1 MTTLARNTI
10 LAGDAVERLA
20 DLPDA
25 SVDCVVTSPPYF
37 QLRDYGVRGQL
48 GLEPTVDIWV
58 TNLRAVCRQLARV
71 LKSTGS
77 VWLNLGDSFSR
88 HPRYGVPPKGLL
100 LAPERLLIA
109 LAADGWI
116 VRNKVIWDKS
126 NPMPTSVGD
135 RLTLTYEV
143 VYLLVRSRRY
153 FFDLDAIREPFASTG
168 PRPTRAT
175 QTESW
180 RGPLA
185 APRGGLG
192 HARRD
197 GQPGHPL
204 GKNPGDVWRIA
215 TRGFRGAHFA
225 TFPPALLRRPILAT
239 CPEAICTACGTAWRR
254 AVTVRRLGRVESTPN
269 ERFVRTYPSRW
280 RTWRETGELAPC
292 GCGAPTVPGVV
303 LDPFMGTGTVAVVAR
318 ELHRDWIGVE
328 LNPDYIEL
336 AQIRLGLSPPDSG

>member
-1 MTTLARNTI
+1 MTTIARNTI

-20 DLPDA
+20 DLPEA
-25 SVDCVVTSPPYF
+25 SIDCVVTSPPY

-48 GLEPTVDIWV
+48 GLEPTVDSWV

-116 VRNKVIWDKS
+116 VRNKVIWAKS

-153 FFDLDAIREPFASTG
+153 FFDLDAIREPFVSAR
-168 PRPTRAT
+168 PRTIRAT

-185 APRGGLG
+185 ATRGGLG
-192 HARRD
+192 QARPD
-197 GQPGHPL
+197 GQPGHAL
-204 GKNPGDVWRIA
+204 GKNPGDVWRMA
-215 TRGFRGAHFA
+215 TRGFRGGHFA

-239 CPEAICTACGTAWRR
+239 CPEAICTACGAAWRR
-254 AVTVRRLGRVESTPN
+254 AVTVRRLGRVEPTPN

-280 RTWRETGELAPC
+280 RTRRETGELAPC
-292 GCGAPTVPGVV
+292 GCGAPTVRGVV
-303 LDPFMGTGTVAVVAR
+303 LDPFMGTATVAVVAR

-336 AQIRLGLSPPDSG
+336 AHIRLGLSPPDSG